1 VANLPDIRTE
11 STQNVDLLFLIEK
24 WKKEGRYD
32 TEIEELDAFFKRT
45 GYPKNTT
52 LLYHQMADRL
62 YR

>member
-11 STQNVDLLFLIEK
+11 STQNVDLLLFDRK
-24 WKKEGRYD
+24 WKKEGRY
-32 TEIEELDAFFKRT
+32 EMKELDAFSNALAIQ
-45 GYPKNTT
+45 NTT

>member
-11 STQNVDLLFLIEK
+11 STQNVDLLLIEK

-32 TEIEELDAFFKRT
+32 TEMEELDAFFKRT
-45 GYPKNTT
+45 GYPNTT